1 MAALVERY
9 GPWALIAGGSEGVG
23 AALARQLA
31 AQGFNLVLLAR
42 KPGPL
47 EELATEIRAM
57 GRDVR
62 TLSLDLARPDAVDAA
77 RKLTD
82 DIAVGLLVFMA
93 GAGHRIA
100 PFHDYPLAEWATT
113 LNCNVTGQASFA
125 HHYGALM
132 RERGKGGIVLVSSMA
147 GLAGSGSM
155 AIYTAAK
162 AFSITFAEALWY
174 ELKPAGVD
182 ALALVLGATRTPA
195 MARTGLNLDHPDFP
209 AADPDDVAAEC
220 LAHLGDGPVWFASGT
235 GPSADHIRALPIRD
249 AVVQMSQSTA
259 SMAGGD

>member
-47 EELATEIRAM
+47 EELTTEIRAM
-57 GRDVR
+57 GREVR
-62 TLSLDLARPDAVDAA
+62 TLSLDLARPDAVDEA

-195 MARTGLNLDHPDFP
+195 MARTGLNMDHPDFP

-235 GPSADHIRALPIRD
+235 GPSAAHIRAMPIRD

-259 SMAGGD
+259 SMAGND

>member
-23 AALARQLA
+23 ASLARQLA

-47 EELATEIRAM
+47 EDLATEIRAM
-57 GRDVR
+57 GREVR
-62 TLSLDLARPDAVDAA
+62 TLSLDLARPDAVNEA

-132 RERGKGGIVLVSSMA
+132 RQRGKGGIVLVSSMA

-195 MARTGLNLDHPDFP
+195 MVRTGLNLDHPDFP

-235 GPSADHIRALPIRD
+235 GPSAQHIRAMPIRD

-259 SMAGGD
+259 SMAGPD

>member
-23 AALARQLA
+23 ASLARQLA

-47 EELATEIRAM
+47 EELAAEIRATS
-57 GRDVR
+57 REVR
-62 TLSLDLARPDAVDAA
+62 TLLLDLARPDAVDEA

-147 GLAGSGSM
+147 GLAGSGNM

-174 ELKPAGVD
+174 ELQPAGVD

-195 MARTGLNLDHPDFP
+195 MARTGLNMDHPDFP

-235 GPSADHIRALPIRD
+235 GPSADHIRAMPIRD

>member
-1 MAALVERY
+1 MTALVERY

-23 AALARQLA
+23 ASLARQLA
-31 AQGFNLVLLAR
+31 AAGFNLVLLAR
-42 KPGPL
+42 KEGPL
-47 EELATEIRAM
+47 DALAADVRAL
-57 GRDVR
+57 GREVR
-62 TLSLDLARPDAVDAA
+62 TLSLDLARPDALEQA
-77 RKLTD
+77 RTLTD

-100 PFHDYPLAEWATT
+100 PFHDYPLEEWTTT

-132 RERGKGGIVLVSSMA
+132 KQRGTGGIVLVASMA
-147 GLAGSGSM
+147 GMAGSGSM

-174 ELKPAGVD
+174 ELKPFGVD
-182 ALALVLGATRTPA
+182 ALSLVLGATKTPA
-195 MARTGLNLDHPDFP
+195 MARTGLKMDHPDFP

-235 GPSADHIRALPIRD
+235 AASADHIRAMPIRD
-249 AVVQMSQSTA
+249 AVVRMSEATA
-259 SMAGGD
+259 SMAAES

>member
-1 MAALVERY
+1 MSLVERY

-23 AALARQLA
+23 ASLARQLA
-31 AQGFNLVLLAR
+31 AQGFNLVLFAR
-42 KPGPL
+42 KEGPL
-47 EELATEIRAM
+47 GELAAEIRAM
-57 GRDVR
+57 GREVR
-62 TLSLDLARPDAVDAA
+62 TLSLDLSRPDAIGEA

-100 PFHDYPLAEWATT
+100 PFLDHPLSEWATT
-113 LNCNVTGQASFA
+113 LNCNVSGQTSFA
-125 HHYGALM
+125 HHYGSLM

-147 GLAGSGSM
+147 GLAGAGSM

-174 ELKPAGVD
+174 ELQPAGVD

-195 MARTGLNLDHPDFP
+195 MARTGLKMDHPDFP

-235 GPSADHIRALPIRD
+235 GPSAEHIRALPIRD

-259 SMAGGD
+259 SMAPTD